1 MSSVQLAMVSTLIK
15 QLYHCGQETLSPWE
29 RRAKLCWSLLAA
41 AVPAGWVGMG
51 HFLGFP
57 DDLEL
62 QVSATPFQLFSLEAP
77 SRASP
82 GLSEQLGLTS
92 LLFITQSMLRSGP
105 PISIA
110 SP

>member
-1 MSSVQLAMVSTLIK
+1 M
-15 QLYHCGQETLSPWE
+15 
-29 RRAKLCWSLLAA
+29 
-41 AVPAGWVGMG
+41 PAGWVGMG

-82 GLSEQLGLTS
+82 GLSEQLGLTAEQVGLKAGMLVCS
-92 LLFITQSMLRSGP
+92 LF
-105 PISIA
+105 PILGIIVLLCTIRFFKKCKKA
-110 SP
+110 GVTL

>member
-1 MSSVQLAMVSTLIK
+1 MVRK
-15 QLYHCGQETLSPWE
+15 LSPRE
-29 RRAKLCWSLLAA
+29 RRARLFQSVLAV

-77 SRASP
+77 SRAST
-82 GLSEQLGLTS
+82 GLSEQLRLIS

-105 PISIA
+105 SISIA

>member
-1 MSSVQLAMVSTLIK
+1 MKAGVQINPDFCFKERWHPVFST
-15 QLYHCGQETLSPWE
+15 GG
-29 RRAKLCWSLLAA
+29 
-41 AVPAGWVGMG
+41 VPAGWVGMG

-82 GLSEQLGLTS
+82 GLSEQLGLIS

-105 PISIA
+105 SISMA